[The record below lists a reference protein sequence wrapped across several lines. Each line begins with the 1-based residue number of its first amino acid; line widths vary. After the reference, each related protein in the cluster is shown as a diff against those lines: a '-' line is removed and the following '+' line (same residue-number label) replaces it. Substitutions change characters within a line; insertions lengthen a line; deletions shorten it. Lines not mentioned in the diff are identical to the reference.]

1 MYVGADGMIRDM
13 TAADVNAVW
22 AIEQAVQ
29 GYPWTRGNFND
40 ALQAGYVARVWLNN
54 EVIQGFMVWF
64 PLPDEAELLNIGVAM
79 AQQRQGVARALLA
92 DMLTTA
98 RLQNRQRV
106 FLEVRVSNT
115 PAIALYCQ
123 TGFAVAGE
131 RRHYYKNA
139 LGSEDALVM
148 VCELTGAGDE

>member
-1 MYVGADGMIRDM
+1 MIRDM

-29 GYPWTRGNFND
+29 PYPWTLGNFND
-40 ALQAGYVARVWLNN
+40 ALQAGYVARLAVNN
-54 EVIQGFMVWF
+54 DEIQGFMVWF
-64 PLPDEAELLNIGVAM
+64 PLPDEAELLNIGVAT
-79 AQQRQGVARALLA
+79 AHQRRGVAWALLA

-98 RLQNRQRV
+98 RAQQRQRV
-106 FLEVRVSNT
+106 FLEVRVSNI
-115 PAIALYCQ
+115 PAIELYCQ

-139 LGSEDALVM
+139 NGSEDALVM